1 MRGTACIGTDWEI
14 VSRIGASRRFLVVY
28 STHRAACATPLTLA
42 ACAVPLV
49 FAPFGKLLAAL
60 ALAGGF
66 WSCTPHTGPLARLRL
81 DWPLARHRSGIVS
94 RIGASRRFLGV
105 YSTHRAACA
114 TPLRLAACAVPL
126 TLADWAIAF

>member
-28 STHRAACATPLTLA
+28 STHRAAYATPLVL
-42 ACAVPLV
+42 
-49 FAPFGKLLAAL
+49 
-60 ALAGGF
+60 
-66 WSCTPHTGPLARLRL
+66 
-81 DWPLARHRSGIVS
+81 
-94 RIGASRRFLGV
+94 
-105 YSTHRAACA
+105 AACA